1 MKYTNRASTSRLAER
16 SGTPRAEAA
25 NVGLAFAA
33 SVFSIPCLISSTLTS
48 SPRKKHFRT
57 TQTSRF
63 PAQNPL
69 PGEKWQFYSEKLGV
83 KLQKQERS
91 NLLFFPGANNTLTM
105 TSGAHRKF
113 PRRNGWQCAPDA
125 LCFRNTHSNRFSD
138 LTGDSWAAGTDS
150 PLAAP
155 DPAPASWLSIKSSPS
170 KLTSVESPASESV
183 SSAGGL

>member
-16 SGTPRAEAA
+16 SGDQERRLQTWESS
-25 NVGLAFAA
+25 FAA
-33 SVFSIPCLISSTLTS
+33 SVFSIPRPVFLHPHIVAT
-48 SPRKKHFRT
+48 KKHFRT

-91 NLLFFPGANNTLTM
+91 NLLFFPRANNTLTM

-138 LTGDSWAAGTDS
+138 LTGDSWAAGTDL

-155 DPAPASWLSIKSSPS
+155 ASSPGSWLSIKSSPS

>member
-1 MKYTNRASTSRLAER
+1 MGIIVCSLRFLN
-16 SGTPRAEAA
+16 
-25 NVGLAFAA
+25 
-33 SVFSIPCLISSTLTS
+33 S
-48 SPRKKHFRT
+48 SPRFPSPSHRRHEKTLSHDSNFQVSCTETAPWRKVAVVLRKPWRKVAKK
-57 TQTSRF
+57 
-63 PAQNPL
+63 
-69 PGEKWQFYSEKLGV
+69 
-83 KLQKQERS
+83 ERS

-155 DPAPASWLSIKSSPS
+155 APAPASWLSIKSSPS
-170 KLTSVESPASESV
+170 KSTSVESPASESD

>member
-16 SGTPRAEAA
+16 SGNQERRLQTWESS
-25 NVGLAFAA
+25 FAA
-33 SVFSIPCLISSTLTS
+33 SVFSIPCPVFLHPHIVATKKTLSHDSNFQVSCTETA
-48 SPRKKHFRT
+48 PWRKVAVLLR
-57 TQTSRF
+57 
-63 PAQNPL
+63 
-69 PGEKWQFYSEKLGV
+69 KLGG

-150 PLAAP
+150 PLAP
-155 DPAPASWLSIKSSPS
+155 
-170 KLTSVESPASESV
+170 PASEPAS
-183 SSAGGL
+183 

>member
-1 MKYTNRASTSRLAER
+1 MLPHHGSLNEAETKSGGCKRGNHRLQPPFSQFLAPFSPPSRHR
-16 SGTPRAEAA
+16 CGH
-25 NVGLAFAA
+25 
-33 SVFSIPCLISSTLTS
+33 TLC
-48 SPRKKHFRT
+48 RT

-83 KLQKQERS
+83 KLKKQERS

-113 PRRNGWQCAPDA
+113 PRRNDWQCAPDA

-138 LTGDSWAAGTDS
+138 LTGDSWAAGTDL
-150 PLAAP
+150 PLAP
-155 DPAPASWLSIKSSPS
+155 PASSPGSWLSIKSSPS

>member
-1 MKYTNRASTSRLAER
+1 M
-16 SGTPRAEAA
+16 
-25 NVGLAFAA
+25 GLAFAA
-33 SVFSIPCLISSTLTS
+33 SVFSIPRPIFSTLTS
-48 SPRKKHFRT
+48 SLRTHTLSHDSNFQVSCTESAPWRKVAVLLR
-57 TQTSRF
+57 
-63 PAQNPL
+63 
-69 PGEKWQFYSEKLGV
+69 KLGV

-91 NLLFFPGANNTLTM
+91 NLLFFPRANNTLTM

-138 LTGDSWAAGTDS
+138 LTGDSLAAGTDS
-150 PLAAP
+150 PLAP
-155 DPAPASWLSIKSSPS
+155 PASSPASWLSIKSSPS